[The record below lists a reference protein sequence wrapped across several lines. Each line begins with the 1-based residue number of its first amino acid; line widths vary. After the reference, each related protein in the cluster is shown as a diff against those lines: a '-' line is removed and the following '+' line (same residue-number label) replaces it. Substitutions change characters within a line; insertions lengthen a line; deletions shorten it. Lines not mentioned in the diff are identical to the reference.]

1 MIRNQ
6 ELFGVY
12 QQHFFSSSNE
22 FKCIS
27 TTKLPTTLFDKEK
40 YVLYQR
46 NLKQFIEAGLQLK
59 RYIGHESLVK
69 VIRQVTILSII

>member
-1 MIRNQ
+1 MIPNQ

-40 YVLYQR
+40 YVLYQI
-46 NLKQFIEAGLQLK
+46 NLKQFIEAGPQ
-59 RYIGHESLVK
+59 VK
-69 VIRQVTILSII
+69 KVHRA